1 MLLQVVDYHIL
12 GLSQN
17 PKTIKKN
24 TESTSIVIAKPLRA
38 VAIKKKKKRERI
50 LDSDK
55 CWFCFTLFYNEKFF

>member
-38 VAIKKKKKRERI
+38 VAIKKKRERI